1 MTDDLAQNVATV
13 RAFSRFYT
21 RLVGLL
27 DEGMHELPYTMT
39 EARVLFELGQQ
50 NETDLARLRSDLGI
64 DSGYMTRIVAGLQNR
79 DLVATRKSAT
89 DGRRQILALTEA
101 GSQVY
106 EALDQRSADQIA
118 TLLQP
123 LSPAQQ
129 RRVTTSMNEIRT
141 VLANEPAPTRPFT
154 LRAARSGDYG
164 WVVARHGEI
173 YTEEYGWDARF
184 EALVAR
190 IVADYVDHHDPAREA
205 AWIAEVGGER
215 VGSIF
220 CVAQDAETAKLRLLF
235 VDPATRGMGVGRG
248 LVDECIRFA
257 RAAGYSRMVLWTVD
271 ELGAARRIYEAA
283 GFKLADEE
291 PIDHFGHHVM
301 SQTWSL
307 DLA

>member
-50 NETDLARLRSDLGI
+50 NETDLAQLRSELDI
-64 DSGYMTRIVAGLQNR
+64 DSGYMTRIVAGLQAR
-79 DLVATRKSAT
+79 DLIATRKSAT
-89 DGRRQILALTEA
+89 DGRRQILALTGA

-106 EALDQRSADQIA
+106 DVLNQRSTEQIA
-118 TLLQP
+118 ALLQP
-123 LSPAQQ
+123 LSPAQR
-129 RRVTTSMNEIRT
+129 RRVATSMEEIRS
-141 VLANEPAPTRPFT
+141 VLANQPAPAPTLT

-173 YTEEYGWDARF
+173 YTEEYGWDTHF

-190 IVADYVDHHDPAREA
+190 IVADYVDHYDPVREA
-205 AWIAEVGGER
+205 AWIAEIDGER

-235 VDPATRGMGVGRG
+235 VDSAARGMGVGRA
-248 LVDECIRFA
+248 LVDECIGFA
-257 RAAGYSRMVLWTVD
+257 KAAGYSRMVLWTVD

-283 GFKLADEE
+283 GFTLTDEE
-291 PIDHFGHHVM
+291 PVEHFGHHVM
-301 SQTWSL
+301 SQHWAL
-307 DLA
+307 DLD